1 MRKELHLEKNWVIVK
16 ELNVFCYETY
26 QEAIEVNK
34 LLGGT
39 LMSRTFFETS
49 YKNEHNTYNFI
60 VSDDRS

>member
-16 ELNVFCYETY
+16 EPNVFLYETF

-39 LMSRTFFETS
+39 LMSKTFFETS
-49 YKNEHNTYNFI
+49 YKNEHTTYNFI
-60 VSDDRS
+60 ISDDRG